1 MKKKAKN
8 LIALTVALLLLCGV
22 YLVFRPNGEDGVG
35 DDTTE
40 GGNAYPITAVDHN
53 TLTAINVSR
62 RANDA
67 DGADAAAG
75 MIEFSFT
82 LNDNATGW
90 DWSEDPAVPLDNTV
104 FAAMA
109 TAVSEVT
116 SPYKLEGV
124 AEADL
129 AKYGLDS
136 PEISLTFTDGAGTHR
151 LYIGDS
157 NSFNGQNYLCTEDRT
172 VVYTVDATL
181 AEEFR
186 FDIFELIAE
195 DSAPS
200 FDASDITSLEYTKGG
215 TSRSFTY
222 YPSGNDNCYSGSYNW
237 FFADGDGTPQ
247 PLAYDIG
254 ESLTN
259 ILTTLDL
266 SNCVAYNTSRDS
278 ELGLDSGAK
287 LTLKYQKTTK
297 VTDSNTNIEK
307 EVKTPAE
314 YVVYIGVTENGTIY
328 LRPEG
333 SVLTAKILTPGALAD
348 IVTDNP
354 RTLAANELVLIDA
367 DRTDSIVF
375 RAGEA
380 VLELM
385 LTHGDDGSVSY
396 SRGDGGTLDNE
407 KLEALLT
414 ALTEARTSAFAA
426 DLEPS
431 PSISAD
437 TVFGAEFTFNSG
449 SVNSAVL
456 TLTRYSESYCLV
468 SFMGDNSRLIAIDI
482 AEELVSQLAN
492 CIE

>member
-22 YLVFRPNGEDGVG
+22 YLVFRPGDDAGDG
-35 DDTTE
+35 DDTSD
-40 GGNAYPITAVDHN
+40 GGTAYSITAVDHT
-53 TLTAINVSR
+53 TLSAMSVSR
-62 RANDA
+62 RAETD
-67 DGADAAAG
+67 DDTAAET
-75 MIEFSFT
+75 IEFSFS
-82 LNDNATGW
+82 LNDDATGW

-104 FAAMA
+104 FVSMA

-124 AEADL
+124 SEADL
-129 AKYGLDS
+129 EKYGLAD
-136 PEISLTFTDGAGTHR
+136 PEISLSFTDDDGTHR
-151 LYIGDS
+151 LYIGNE
-157 NSFNGQNYLCTEDRT
+157 NSFNGQYYVCTDDRT
-172 VVYTVDATL
+172 VVYTVEASL

-200 FDASDITSLEYTKGG
+200 FDASDITSLEYARGDA
-215 TSRSFTY
+215 SRTFTY
-222 YPSGNDNCYSGSYNW
+222 YPNGNDDCYTDSYNW
-237 FFADGDGTPQ
+237 FFADGDGASQ

-254 ESLTN
+254 ESLTEV
-259 ILTTLDL
+259 LTSLDL

-278 ELGLDSGAK
+278 EFGFDGGAK
-287 LTLKYQKTTK
+287 LTLKYQKTTT
-297 VTDSNTNIEK
+297 VTDSTTNIEK

-314 YVVYIGVTENGTIY
+314 YVIYIGIGESGAIY

-333 SVLTAKILTPGALAD
+333 SVLTAKIQSPGALAE
-348 IVTDNP
+348 IITDNA
-354 RTLAANELVLIDA
+354 RSLNANELVLIDA
-367 DRTDSIVF
+367 DRIDSLVLY
-375 RAGEA
+375 AGEDR
-380 VLELM
+380 LELTV
-385 LTHGDDGSVSY
+385 THGDDGSVSY
-396 SRGDGGTLDNE
+396 GRTDGGTLDSE
-407 KLEALLT
+407 KLEALLN
-414 ALTEARTSAFAA
+414 ALTSARTTAFAA
-426 DLEPS
+426 DLEPD

-437 TVFGAEFTFNSG
+437 TEFGAEFTFNSG

-468 SFMGDNSRLIAIDI
+468 SFMGDNSRLIAINV

>member
-22 YLVFRPNGEDGVG
+22 YLVFRPNGEDGEG
-35 DDTTE
+35 DDSTE
-40 GGNAYPITAVDHN
+40 GGNAYSITAVDHN
-53 TLTAINVSR
+53 TLTAITVRRRVSE
-62 RANDA
+62 A
-67 DGADAAAG
+67 DGTEAAADTV
-75 MIEFSFT
+75 EFSFT
-82 LNDNATGW
+82 LNDDATGW

-136 PEISLTFTDGAGTHR
+136 PKISLTFTDGTGTHR
-151 LYIGDS
+151 LYIGGT

-200 FDASDITSLEYTKGG
+200 FDASDITSLEYTKGEA
-215 TSRSFTY
+215 SRSFTY
-222 YPSGNDNCYSGSYNW
+222 YPNGNDDCYSGSYNW

-266 SNCVAYNTSRDS
+266 SNCVAYDTSRDG
-278 ELGLDSGAK
+278 ELGLEAGAK

-297 VTDSNTNIEK
+297 VTDSNTSIEK

-314 YVVYIGVTENGTIY
+314 YVVYIGVSESGTIY

-354 RTLAANELVLIDA
+354 RTLAANELVLIDT

-375 RAGEA
+375 RSGEA
-380 VLELM
+380 VLELA

-396 SRGDGGTLDNE
+396 GRVDGGTLDNE

-414 ALTEARTSAFAA
+414 SLTEARTSAFAA
-426 DLEPS
+426 DLS
-431 PSISAD
+431 PTEGA
-437 TVFGAEFTFNSG
+437 GAELFTAEFAFNSG
-449 SVNSAVL
+449 SASSGML
-456 TLTRYSESYCLV
+456 TITSYSESYCLV
-468 SFMGDNSRLIAIDI
+468 SFMGDSSRLMTID
-482 AEELVSQLAN
+482 AANELVQKLADLV
-492 CIE
+492 